1 MVLSMSNP
9 EIVELLATG
18 KAFADLTSWRKVA
31 VSGTDAFDWLND
43 LVSADISDLAPG
55 RARRSLLLSRTGA
68 IQAEFTVAVPGGS
81 LLLIQDPSQASVQEI
96 LDRYV
101 LSSDVELEDRTDQ
114 LALFSYPGRTSEP
127 DAPGTA
133 FSLPSALGAG
143 VDLVALAEDHQPT
156 LSRLSK
162 VHPVASPEDV
172 EAWRIGAGIPRLGL
186 DILDGDLPQEAGLM
200 DEVSLHKGCYLGQ
213 EAVAKLQNLGRPR
226 RLVVAFESD
235 GPVAPGNRLLSN
247 GEEAGQV
254 TSAAGLGGLARVR
267 WASREGPWVSAGG
280 TDVALRSRQEVAPR

>member
-1 MVLSMSNP
+1 MADPN
-9 EIVELLATG
+9 IVELLASG
-18 KAFADLTSWRKVA
+18 KAFADLTSWRKIA
-31 VSGTDAFDWLND
+31 VSGSDAFDWLND
-43 LVSADISDLAPG
+43 LISADILDLAPG

-81 LLLIQDPSQASVQEI
+81 LLLIQDPSQTSVQDL

-133 FSLPSALGAG
+133 FSVPSALGAG
-143 VDLVALAEDHQPT
+143 VDLVALAEDHEPI

-162 VHPVASPEDV
+162 VYPVASPEDI
-172 EAWRIGAGIPRLGL
+172 EAWRIGAGIPRLGV
-186 DILDGDLPQEAGLM
+186 DILDADLPQEAGLM

-235 GPVAPGNRLLSN
+235 GQVAPGDRLLSE
-247 GEEAGQV
+247 GEEAGAV
-254 TSAAGLGGLARVR
+254 TSAAGMAGLARVR
-267 WASREGPWVSAGG
+267 WASREGPWVTDAGAK
-280 TDVALRSRQEVAPR
+280 VLR